1 MFWRV
6 RAVLDD
12 RPGSLAALATACAHQ
27 DVNILGL
34 QIFPTT
40 GERVLDEL
48 VLRTPEGWGERQVAD
63 LCRDAGVE
71 QLAAVPC
78 TAKALEDQPVRYLR
92 AAARVL
98 EEPDRLDEQLGL
110 LHEDLTTDGSGG
122 PGGGTLVRRA
132 LFSDT
137 EQAREV
143 HLRRLAAIGDR
154 LRAPVVPPAPATVEL
169 RPGTVDDVTA
179 LLAMHQRCSAETL
192 YRRYLSGTTEL
203 RPRTALELLEPH
215 NGESLVLTRGAA
227 VIAVGTLVPGE
238 QGFEVGLLV
247 EDAEQQRGFGTR
259 LLRALALA
267 VSDRGAA
274 SFSLVTHPDNRA
286 LVPALAAAG
295 LRPRGTAADGL
306 VRYVVPVR
314 PTGPSPARDLERMAE
329 VTVPLV
335 SLLARRPELRE
346 AYPTAAYIDA
356 AVRDGI

>member
-12 RPGSLAALATACAHQ
+12 RPGSLASLATACAQQ

-40 GERVLDEL
+40 GERVMDEL
-48 VLRTPEGWGERQVAD
+48 VLRTPEGWTGQDVEA
-63 LCRDAGVE
+63 LCTAAGAE

-98 EEPDRLDEQLGL
+98 EEPGRLDEQIGL
-110 LHEDLTTDGSGG
+110 LHDDLDVPVVSGG
-122 PGGGTLVRRA
+122 MLVRKA

-143 HLRRLAAIGDR
+143 HLRRVAAIGDR
-154 LRAPVVPPAPATVEL
+154 FRPSGVATAPATVEM

-179 LLAMHQRCSAETL
+179 LLEMHERCSTETL
-192 YRRYLSGTTEL
+192 YRRYLDGMIEL
-203 RPRTALELLEPH
+203 RPRTAKDLLEPR
-215 NGESLVLTRGAA
+215 NGESLVLTRGNR
-227 VIAVGTLVPGE
+227 VIALGTLTPSGH
-238 QGFEVGLLV
+238 GLELGLVV
-247 EDAEQQRGFGTR
+247 EDAEQQQGFGTR
-259 LLRALALA
+259 LMRALALA
-267 VSDRGAA
+267 VAERGDSTFTVLAPPGNSA
-274 SFSLVTHPDNRA
+274 VIPTI
-286 LVPALAAAG
+286 AAAG
-295 LRPRGTAADGL
+295 LQARGHAEDGL

-314 PTGPSPARDLERMAE
+314 ASGPSPARDLQRMGE

-335 SLLARRPELRE
+335 ALLARRPELRE

-356 AVRDGI
+356 SIREGA